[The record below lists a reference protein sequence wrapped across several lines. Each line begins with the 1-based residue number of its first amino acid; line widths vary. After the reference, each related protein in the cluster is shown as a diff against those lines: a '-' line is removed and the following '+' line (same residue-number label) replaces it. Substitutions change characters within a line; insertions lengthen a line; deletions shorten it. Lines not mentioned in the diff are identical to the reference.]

1 MIEQDVFKPA
11 AARATIPVST
21 AVAADG
27 ARLFVREWGR
37 GRPIVFVAS
46 AMLPSDMWTS
56 QMLALSGQ
64 GFRCIAFDRRGHG
77 RSSDTGGGYDY
88 DTLADDLAAVM
99 AAREARDAVLVSHS
113 FGGGEV
119 ARYLSRHGDA
129 AVRGVV
135 LVAPTTPFLLRTA
148 DNPHGVPA
156 EAFEA
161 LRQAMADDFPKWM
174 DDNEEAFVT
183 PETSAGR
190 RRWIK
195 DLMQRTSLQAVIEM
209 NRVMTRTD
217 FRPELRAIRR
227 PVLVVHGTRDASA
240 PIDLTGRPTA
250 ALIPGA
256 RLEVYDEAP
265 HGLFMTHAARLN
277 EDLRRFAEG

>member
-11 AARATIPVST
+11 AASATILVSA

-46 AMLPSDMWTS
+46 AMLPSDLWTS
-56 QMLALSGQ
+56 QMLALSGR

-99 AAREARDAVLVSHS
+99 EARDARDAVLVSHS

-129 AVRGVV
+129 AVGGVV

-161 LRQAMADDFPKWM
+161 LRQAMAADFPKWM

-250 ALIPGA
+250 ALIPDA

>member
-11 AARATIPVST
+11 AASATILVSA

-56 QMLALSGQ
+56 QMLALSGR

-99 AAREARDAVLVSHS
+99 EARDARDAVLVSHS

-129 AVRGVV
+129 AVGGVV

-161 LRQAMADDFPKWM
+161 LRQAMAADFPKWM

-227 PVLVVHGTRDASA
+227 PVLVVHGPRDASP

-250 ALIPGA
+250 ALIPDA
-256 RLEVYDEAP
+256 RLQ
-265 HGLFMTHAARLN
+265 L
-277 EDLRRFAEG
+277 

>member
-11 AARATIPVST
+11 AASATILVSA

-56 QMLALSGQ
+56 QMLALSGR

-99 AAREARDAVLVSHS
+99 EARDARDAVLVSHS

-129 AVRGVV
+129 AVGGVV

-156 EAFEA
+156 
-161 LRQAMADDFPKWM
+161 
-174 DDNEEAFVT
+174 EAFVT

-250 ALIPGA
+250 ALIPDA

>member
-11 AARATIPVST
+11 AASATILVSA

-56 QMLALSGQ
+56 QMLALSGR

-99 AAREARDAVLVSHS
+99 EARDARDAVLVSHS

-129 AVRGVV
+129 AVGGVV

-161 LRQAMADDFPKWM
+161 LRQAMAADFPKWM

-250 ALIPGA
+250 ALIPDA